1 MAKRSKSKSKSRS
14 SNRILNAFELAQKE
28 VGGSDSD
35 TNSGIQSHN
44 VNKRKGAV
52 VNLLKRVEK
61 GYIGGDDNYGS
72 DQGDENDEDD
82 FEDEILDSDE
92 ALGSDDD
99 YDVMDSKLSQTH
111 RDKQAQGIELD
122 DEEEGGYTSIDEGE
136 LMPLSQIWDINTK
149 NSDSE
154 AESSNENDL
163 KLKDD
168 MSGEESSSLEESEE
182 DSSES
187 ESGSDEENSDENPFD
202 ELSEDEEEVELNTI
216 TSNLL
221 KETAKAQSKRLEN
234 YGAGEENEFSLP
246 TVSLNDSGF
255 SNGKLSLEDMMNV
268 VDDQN
273 VTSHATLIKGELSTA
288 AVPLPQ
294 RIQQRHERKAAYEI
308 SKKEINKWKD
318 VVQQNRRA
326 DHLYFGNKREFNETT
341 AFAVNQ
347 SSAVQSELQSKV
359 AEVLKESNLL
369 DPQKESTFEE
379 LATAKMT
386 PEEMKKRT
394 AEMRLMRELM
404 FREER
409 KAKRIKKIKSKTYR
423 RIKKKEMLRNREA
436 AGLSDEDEEE
446 RELAR
451 AQERMTLKHRA
462 NSKWARDMVKHG
474 MANDVQTREE
484 MEEMLRQ
491 GERLKAK
498 IIDRNSDEEDEEA
511 NISDLERDAYQE
523 NSELRDSVGKTGV
536 MNMAFMKNAEARERE
551 ANKEALKKLRAVQR
565 GEDMQL
571 FDDGNDESGKSGE
584 HIMLNKGR
592 RVYVPGSEETK
603 QETEAVYEDAMRE
616 QKIDESRSLV
626 NRLKKINK
634 MNGEEIEIREEKD
647 DHDDNNDEV
656 KQASQIKKQEKSAS
670 ANPWLDESDDEDSNM
685 VKKSTKIKIVDKS
698 SSKLDKSG
706 QKISKE
712 MEKQARKQNAKVNK
726 NNDDELLL
734 DTSDNNTLNIVDP
747 YGGSDNESDKRFMF
761 KQQEVIS
768 EAFAGDDV
776 VADFN
781 EEKKRVAEDEG
792 DKEEDVTLP
801 GWGQWAGA
809 GENSKKKKR
818 KFIKKIKGVVEKEKR
833 RDKHLQNVIIN
844 EKMNKKN
851 LKYHASSVPFPYENK
866 EQYERSLRMPLGPE
880 WTSQK
885 THTRF
890 IKPRILTKP
899 GQVIDPLKQPF
910 Q

>member
-14 SNRILNAFELAQKE
+14 SNRILNAFELAQRE
-28 VGGSDSD
+28 VGGSDGD
-35 TNSGIQSHN
+35 TDGRIQSHSGS
-44 VNKRKGAV
+44 KRKGAV
-52 VNLLKRVEK
+52 VNLLKKVEK
-61 GYIGGDDNYGS
+61 GYNGDDGYGS
-72 DQGDENDEDD
+72 DYGDGNDDDDD

-92 ALGSDDD
+92 ALGSDDE
-99 YDVMDSKLSQTH
+99 YDVMDSKMSQTR

-122 DEEEGGYTSIDEGE
+122 DEEEGGYTSIDEDE

-149 NSDSE
+149 TSDSE

-163 KLKDD
+163 KLKNDISD
-168 MSGEESSSLEESEE
+168 EEVSSSNEDEES
-182 DSSES
+182 SSES
-187 ESGSDEENSDENPFD
+187 ESESNEENSDENPFD
-202 ELSEDEEEVELNTI
+202 ELSEDGEEVELNTI

-246 TVSLNDSGF
+246 TVSLNGNGF

-268 VDDQN
+268 VDDQT
-273 VTSHATLIKGELSTA
+273 VTAQATLIKGESFTA

-308 SKKEINKWKD
+308 SKKEVNKWKD

-326 DHLYFGNKREFNETT
+326 DHLYFGNKREFSEST
-341 AFAVNQ
+341 AFTLNQ
-347 SSAVQSELQSKV
+347 SGAVQSELQSKV
-359 AEVLKESNLL
+359 AEVLKESNLV

-379 LATAKMT
+379 LATAKMS

-394 AEMRLMRELM
+394 TEMRLMRELM

-409 KAKRIKKIKSKTYR
+409 KAKRIKKIKSKSYR

-436 AGLSDEDEEE
+436 ASLSDEDNEE
-446 RELAR
+446 REIAR

-474 MANDVQTREE
+474 MTNDVQTREE

-498 IIDRNSDEEDEEA
+498 IIDRNSDEEDENA
-511 NISDLERDAYQE
+511 NMSDLERDTYQE
-523 NSELRDSVGKTGV
+523 DAQLRDSVGKTGV
-536 MNMAFMKNAEARERE
+536 LNMKFMKNAEARERE
-551 ANKEALKKLRAVQR
+551 ANKEALRKLRAVQS
-565 GEDMQL
+565 GEDMEL
-571 FDDGNDESGKSGE
+571 FDDGNEESGKSGE
-584 HIMLNKGR
+584 YVMLNKGR
-592 RVYVPGSEETK
+592 RVYVPGSKEIK
-603 QETEAVYEDAMRE
+603 QETEAIYENALKE

-626 NRLKKINK
+626 NRLKKINNI
-634 MNGEEIEIREEKD
+634 NGDEIEIREEKD
-647 DHDDNNDEV
+647 NDDEV
-656 KQASQIKKQEKSAS
+656 KKKSQTQAQKKSAS
-670 ANPWLDESDDEDSNM
+670 ANPWLDESDEEDSTM
-685 VKKSTKIKIVDKS
+685 VKKSTKINIVDKD
-698 SSKLDKSG
+698 SSKLVKSS

-712 MEKQARKQNAKVNK
+712 MEKQVRKQNAKGKK

-734 DTSDNNTLNIVDP
+734 DTSDSNTLNIVDP
-747 YGGSDNESDKRFMF
+747 YGGSDDESNKQFMF
-761 KQQEVIS
+761 KQQEIIS

-776 VADFN
+776 VVDFS
-781 EEKKRVAEDEG
+781 EEKKRVAEDED

-809 GENSKKKKR
+809 GENPKKKKR

-833 RDKHLQNVIIN
+833 KDRHLQNVIIN

-885 THTRF
+885 THSRF

>member
-1 MAKRSKSKSKSRS
+1 MAKMSKAKTKSKSKS
-14 SNRILNAFELAQKE
+14 SNRILNAFELAQRE
-28 VGGSDSD
+28 VDGSDSD
-35 TNSGIQSHN
+35 NDTRVSSHSG
-44 VNKRKGAV
+44 KRRNGAV
-52 VNLLKRVEK
+52 VNLLKRVER
-61 GYIGGDDNYGS
+61 GYNGS
-72 DQGDENDEDD
+72 DDEYESENRNVESDDD

-99 YDVMDSKLSQTH
+99 YDVMDSKMSQTL
-111 RDKQAQGIELD
+111 RDKKAQGIELN
-122 DEEEGGYTSIDEGE
+122 DEDIEEGGYTSIDEDQ

-149 NSDSE
+149 ISDSE
-154 AESSNENDL
+154 AESNNENEL

-168 MSGEESSSLEESEE
+168 LSSDESTSQNEE
-182 DSSES
+182 SES
-187 ESGSDEENSDENPFD
+187 ESESDSDEENSDENPFD
-202 ELSEDEEEVELNTI
+202 ELSEDEDDVELNTI

-234 YGAGEENEFSLP
+234 YGAGEENEFNLP
-246 TVSLNDSGF
+246 SISLNDTNLS
-255 SNGKLSLEDMMNV
+255 SGKLSLEDMMNV
-268 VDDQN
+268 VDDQT
-273 VTSHATLIKGELSTA
+273 VTSRATLIKGESSTA
-288 AVPLPQ
+288 AVPLPL

-308 SKKEINKWKD
+308 SKKEVNKWKD
-318 VVQQNRRA
+318 IVQQNRRA
-326 DHLYFGNKREFNETT
+326 DHLYFGNKREFNEST
-341 AFAVNQ
+341 AFALNQ

-359 AEVLKESNLL
+359 AEVLKESNLV

-386 PEEMKKRT
+386 PEELRKRT

-409 KAKRIKKIKSKTYR
+409 KAKRIKKIKSKTYH
-423 RIKKKEMLRNREA
+423 RIKKKEMLRNRAA
-436 AGLSDEDEEE
+436 AGLSDEDDEE
-446 RELAR
+446 REIAR

-462 NSKWARDMVKHG
+462 NSKWAKDMVKHG

-484 MEEMLRQ
+484 IEEMLKQ
-491 GERLKAK
+491 GERLKSK
-498 IIDRNSDEEDEEA
+498 IIDRNSDEEDENA
-511 NISDLERDAYQE
+511 NISDLERDNYQDD
-523 NSELRDSVGKTGV
+523 SEIRDKVGKTGV

-551 ANKEALKKLRAVQR
+551 ANKEALRKLRAVER
-565 GEDMQL
+565 GEDMEL
-571 FDDGNDESGKSGE
+571 FDDGNEESGKSGE

-603 QETEAVYEDAMRE
+603 QEAEAVFENAMKE
-616 QKIDESRSLV
+616 QEIDDSRSLV
-626 NRLKKINK
+626 NRLKKINDI
-634 MNGEEIEIREEKD
+634 NGKEIEIREEKED
-647 DHDDNNDEV
+647 DDIKEEV
-656 KQASQIKKQEKSAS
+656 QVKKQGKKIS
-670 ANPWLDESDDEDSNM
+670 ANPWLDESDEEDSNI
-685 VKKSTKIKIVDKS
+685 VKKSSKINIVDKD
-698 SSKLDKSG
+698 SSKLAKSG

-712 MEKQARKQNAKVNK
+712 MEKQAKKQNAKGQK
-726 NNDDELLL
+726 NNDEDLLL
-734 DTSDNNTLNIVDP
+734 DTTDHNTLNIVDP
-747 YGGSDNESDKRFMF
+747 YGGSDNESDKHFMF
-761 KQQEVIS
+761 KQQEVIA
-768 EAFAGDDV
+768 EAFAGDNV

-801 GWGQWAGA
+801 GWGQWAGV
-809 GENSKKKKR
+809 GENPKKKKR

-851 LKYHASSVPFPYENK
+851 LKYHSSSVPFPYENK

-910 Q
+910 K